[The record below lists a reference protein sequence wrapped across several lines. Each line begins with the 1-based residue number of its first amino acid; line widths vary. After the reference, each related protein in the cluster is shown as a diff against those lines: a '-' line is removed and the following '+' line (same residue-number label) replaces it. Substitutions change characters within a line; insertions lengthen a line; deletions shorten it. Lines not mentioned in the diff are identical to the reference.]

1 MEIMN
6 FNEFFIKLLPIS
18 GFVAIVLTGIILIIR
33 NIINDKSKIT
43 FSIIIRTYIF
53 SLIIFII
60 FMIIAF
66 FFVLVYAENICIGDQ
81 TCLYV
86 AKNSFIFFI
95 ALSS

>member
-43 FSIIIRTYIF
+43 FSIIIRIYIF
-53 SLIIFII
+53 LLIIFII
-60 FMIIAF
+60 LMSIAF
-66 FFVLVYAENICIGDQ
+66 FVIQI
-81 TCLYV
+81 T
-86 AKNSFIFFI
+86 
-95 ALSS
+95 

>member
-1 MEIMN
+1 MN

-66 FFVLVYAENICIGDQ
+66 FVIQI
-81 TCLYV
+81 T
-86 AKNSFIFFI
+86 
-95 ALSS
+95 